1 MDVGALSFG
10 TPLARTGQTGRSA
23 AADAARPATGANE
36 QSAGNQPPVSAVT
49 AQPSGLYISPV
60 LRYDQSAR
68 VAVLLFRDFDT
79 GETRDQ
85 IPAERVVEQYRRSG
99 GPPQVFGEPQGAQAA
114 RPGGVGGGEAGTRSG
129 YSGDGSSG
137 DGSPGGGAAGSGAA
151 GAPSLGESYL
161 AAIGGPSS
169 GGPSSGG
176 QGAAANPPSGGPS
189 GTSTSGTSTSGTLVS
204 FSV

>member
-10 TPLARTGQTGRSA
+10 TPLARVGQTGRNATAEA
-23 AADAARPATGANE
+23 APPATGANE
-36 QSAGNQPPVSAVT
+36 QSSAAVT
-49 AQPSGLYISPV
+49 AEPTGLYISPV

-68 VAVLLFRDFDT
+68 VAVLFFRDFDT

-99 GPPQVFGEPQGAQAA
+99 GPPLSVGDQRTAENPASGRAGE
-114 RPGGVGGGEAGTRSG
+114 GGGEVWAGG
-129 YSGDGSSG
+129 AGSSG
-137 DGSPGGGAAGSGAA
+137 GRASSGGGSDGST

-161 AAIGGPSS
+161 AANGGQSAALPASAGGGAAAAANGGAGAPSS
-169 GGPSSGG
+169 GAP
-176 QGAAANPPSGGPS
+176 AA
-189 GTSTSGTSTSGTLVS
+189 GTLVS